1 MLKKC
6 LGTVN
11 NDWHYWFYIGY
22 STHMSSVDTTKPKNR
37 VLSQFQPV
45 DPDLG
50 KPLYRQIQD
59 VIRDAISSRALK
71 PNDALPPERELAELF
86 AVSRITVRKA
96 IRGLVTEGVLDS
108 HQGSGTF
115 VHTKVEKN
123 FAQLTSFSQE
133 MESRGMVPSSTWLS
147 RSSGTVRPEEAMT
160 LRASPGTSVFRF
172 NRIRLADDAP
182 MSIEFVTILASCL
195 PSLESVEHS
204 IYAALSQTGNQPMR
218 ALQRLSALILDK
230 EKAALLGAQAGDA
243 GLLVERVGFNGN
255 GVAIEFS
262 QSYYRGDTYDF
273 VAELSVSE

>member
-1 MLKKC
+1 
-6 LGTVN
+6 
-11 NDWHYWFYIGY
+11 
-22 STHMSSVDTTKPKNR
+22 
-37 VLSQFQPV
+37 
-45 DPDLG
+45 
-50 KPLYRQIQD
+50 
-59 VIRDAISSRALK
+59 
-71 PNDALPPERELAELF
+71 
-86 AVSRITVRKA
+86 
-96 IRGLVTEGVLDS
+96 
-108 HQGSGTF
+108 
-115 VHTKVEKN
+115 
-123 FAQLTSFSQE
+123 
-133 MESRGMVPSSTWLS
+133 
-147 RSSGTVRPEEAMT
+147 MT